1 MLHMQHTRMLADILK
16 AYTLMNFID
25 ISTLNITTEL
35 DVLKRDTQRYSSFLY
50 QHKGVFFADNTRIG
64 NNDPEEAKTKF
75 INVLTK
81 AKEENIS
88 LVLSPEYSCP
98 KSVIDEIIA
107 NPELQ
112 PSQQKLWALGGE
124 SLNKVELNY
133 FRDLQSPNIHIQ
145 FEDCFTNSDKKYVDP
160 LYYIFKGQF
169 DGFDKLIIL
178 IQFKSHH
185 MGVWSGGQ
193 IESDNIILGNNIYII
208 KNNNTSTRLIS
219 FICSEA
225 MNVSAILTQQI
236 QTDILW
242 VDMPF
247 LILNPQINPD
257 PSHEHFVSFR
267 KFILENEKKELIT
280 LNWGKETYYN
290 EEEWYSTRGN
300 TARSSIFFK
309 TNELNCDKDFIEKN
323 HTKGIYFLHIN
334 VNYNK
339 YVFYLNSIPELFH
352 IEHNAVHINTGTPTQ
367 RRREGPK
374 IITIYTLNEEY
385 VIKDLS
391 NVNDNHIANLNER
404 GVINTYFLDETKSII
419 DKEILVN
426 ILTGKVQSKKQKSW
440 SNVIHLNSFSL
451 RESDECNNRLTYIED
466 TYENS
471 KQIRKSNCEYIS
483 KLDTIIKNKAH
494 YPSSIEDLKQKDVV
508 IAYPNTKN
516 IDYRHNIIEANGTLI
531 NATIC
536 FVGNETKTDASFI
549 YNNIRKLF
557 DPESTKIRRVVVFY
571 TNGEKIEK
579 LFDPKANLFTE
590 THTDPTSI
598 TNS

>member
-1 MLHMQHTRMLADILK
+1 
-16 AYTLMNFID
+16 MNFTD

-35 DVLKRDTQRYSSFLY
+35 EVLKRDTQRYSSFLY

-81 AKEENIS
+81 AKGENIS

-107 NPELQ
+107 NLELQ
-112 PSQQKLWALGGE
+112 PSQQKIWALGGE
-124 SLNKVELNY
+124 SLNKVELKY

-145 FEDCFTNSDKKYVDP
+145 FEDCFTNSDKNYVDP
-160 LYYIFKGQF
+160 LYYIFQGQYN
-169 DGFDKLIIL
+169 GINKLIIL
-178 IQFKSHH
+178 IQFKSQH

-193 IESDNIILGNNIYII
+193 IERDNIILGNDIYII

-225 MNVSAILTQQI
+225 MNVSANLTQQI

-257 PSHEHFVSFR
+257 PSHTGFVNFR
-267 KFILENEKKELIT
+267 KFILENERKELIT

-290 EEEWYSTRGN
+290 DVEWYAARGN

-309 TNELNCDKDFIEKN
+309 TNELNYDKDFIEKN
-323 HTKGIYFLHIN
+323 HIKGVYFLHIN
-334 VNYNK
+334 INDNK
-339 YVFYLNSIPELFH
+339 YVFYLNSNPELFH
-352 IEHNAVHINTGTPTQ
+352 IEHNAVHINTGIQAQ
-367 RRREGPK
+367 RRREGPQ
-374 IITIYTLNEEY
+374 IIQIYNFSKEY
-385 VIKDLS
+385 VITDLS
-391 NVNDNHIANLNER
+391 SVNDNHIANLNER

-426 ILTGKVQSKKQKSW
+426 ILTGKVQSNKQKRW

-451 RESDECNNRLTYIED
+451 RESDECNNRLTYTED

-483 KLDTIIKNKAH
+483 KLDTILKNKAY
-494 YPSSIEDLKQKDVV
+494 YPSSIEDLKLKEIA
-508 IAYPNTKN
+508 IAYPNTQN
-516 IDYRHNIIEANGTLI
+516 IDYRHNIIAANGTLI

-536 FVGNETKTDASFI
+536 FVGNETKTDASVI

-571 TNGEKIEK
+571 TNGENIEK
-579 LFDPKANLFTE
+579 LFDPKSSSFIE
-590 THTDPTSI
+590 TNTDPTSI

>member
-1 MLHMQHTRMLADILK
+1 
-16 AYTLMNFID
+16 MNFTD
-25 ISTLNITTEL
+25 ISTLSITTEL
-35 DVLKRDTQRYSSFLY
+35 EVLKRDTQRYSSFLY

-64 NNDPEEAKTKF
+64 NIDQEASSTKF

-81 AKEENIS
+81 AKAENIS

-98 KSVIDEIIA
+98 KLVIDKIIA

-112 PSQQKLWALGGE
+112 PTQQKLWALGGE
-124 SLNKVELNY
+124 SLSKEELNY
-133 FRDLQSPNIHIQ
+133 FRNLQNQNIHIQ
-145 FEDCFTNSDKKYVDP
+145 FEDCFANSDKNYVDP
-160 LYYIFKGQF
+160 LYYIFQGKY
-169 DGFDKLIIL
+169 DGIDKLIIL
-178 IQFKSHH
+178 IQFKTQH

-193 IESDNIILGNNIYII
+193 IERDNIILGNDIYII

-225 MNVSAILTQQI
+225 MNVSTNLTQQI

-257 PSHEHFVSFR
+257 PSHPDFINFR

-290 EEEWYSTRGN
+290 EVEWYVSRGN

-309 TNELNCDKDFIEKN
+309 TNELNYDKDFIEKN
-323 HTKGIYFLHIN
+323 HSKGIYFLHIN

-352 IEHNAVHINTGTPTQ
+352 IEHNAVHINTGTASQ
-367 RRREGPK
+367 RRREGPQ
-374 IITIYTLNEEY
+374 IIQIYDFNNEYE
-385 VIKDLS
+385 INDLS
-391 NVNDNHIANLNER
+391 DINDYHISNLKER

-426 ILTGKVQSKKQKSW
+426 LLTGKVQSKEQKRW

-451 RESDECNNRLTYIED
+451 GESDECNNRLTYIED
-466 TYENS
+466 TYANS
-471 KQIRKSNCEYIS
+471 KQIRKSNCDYIS
-483 KLDTIIKNKAH
+483 KLDAIIKNKVD
-494 YPSSIEDLKQKDVV
+494 YPSSIEDLKSKEIV
-508 IAYPNTKN
+508 IAYPNTDK
-516 IDYRHNIIEANGTLI
+516 IDYRHNVIESNGTLI

-549 YNNIRKLF
+549 YNNIRNLF
-557 DPESTKIRRVVVFY
+557 DPESTKIRRVIVFY